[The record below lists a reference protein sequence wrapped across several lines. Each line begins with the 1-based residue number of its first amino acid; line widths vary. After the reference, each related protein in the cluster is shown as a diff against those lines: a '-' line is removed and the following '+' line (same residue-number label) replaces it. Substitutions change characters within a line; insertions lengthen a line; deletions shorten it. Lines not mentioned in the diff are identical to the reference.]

1 MNPNRKLKANKYK
14 NSKTAIIITAN
25 KSELLSLIIND
36 IYISGQKNK
45 ILVIVDNKELEKII
59 FIVSAPK
66 TKRQFFLFLIFLS
79 CVIRTIYQKIPV
91 NH

>member
-25 KSELLSLIIND
+25 KSELPSLIIND

-66 TKRQFFLFLIFLS
+66 IKRQFFLFLIFCL
-79 CVIRTIYQKIPV
+79 V
-91 NH
+91 

>member
-14 NSKTAIIITAN
+14 NSKTIIIITTN

-66 TKRQFFLFLIFLS
+66 PKDNSFYF
-79 CVIRTIYQKIPV
+79 
-91 NH
+91 